1 MMNLTVRE
9 IAQATGG
16 RVFSIDENIPAGEF
30 CLDTRSIKAGQFFIA
45 LKGRNFNGHDHIPE
59 AIKKGAGGIIAEHAA
74 GQEYMNKVEHLIIV
88 DDTLLAMGKIAGYIR
103 IKAGI
108 PVICITGTNG
118 KTTLKEILSSLLSSR
133 YRPLKSRGTYNNLIG
148 VSLTLFD
155 LEPSHDI
162 AVIELGSNHP
172 GEIAALAGI
181 TSPNAAVIT
190 NIGDGHIEFF
200 GDRKGVFREK
210 AGLLEYLPDSG
221 AAFLNGDDAHL
232 SGMTGK
238 MDIKFF
244 GRSSDCDFRITD
256 IKKARGGY
264 DFCLNGNKLFI
275 PVEGE
280 HNVYNAAAAA
290 SVASCFGI
298 DHASIRKTMSEV
310 SLPHMRLER
319 ISVNDIV
326 FINDSYNANPD
337 SFECALDVLKN
348 IVTDGKKSV
357 IAGDMLEL
365 GERAAEFHKKIGKSI
380 ASKNIDFLI
389 TVGDLA
395 RFVASGALSGGMSKN
410 RVFCAKDREDAA
422 RVIREL
428 ASPSD
433 VVLLK
438 GSRGARMEEIIKCFT
453 TSCSR

>member
-1 MMNLTVRE
+1 MINLTVRE
-9 IAQATGG
+9 IAQTTGARIFSADEDMPVDG
-16 RVFSIDENIPAGEF
+16 LSIDTRTIKTGE
-30 CLDTRSIKAGQFFIA
+30 FFIA
-45 LKGRNFNGHDHIPE
+45 LKGRNFNGHDYIPE
-59 AIKKGAGGIIAEHAA
+59 AIKKGAGGIIAEYPAA
-74 GQEYMNKVEHLIIV
+74 RGYGNEVDHLIIV
-88 DDTLLAMGKIAGYIR
+88 DDTFRAMGKIAEYIR
-103 IKAGI
+103 KRSGI

-118 KTTLKEILSSLLSSR
+118 KTTLKEILSGLLSSR
-133 YRPLKSRGTYNNLIG
+133 YRPLKSPGTYNNLIG

-181 TSPNAAVIT
+181 TSPDAAVIT
-190 NIGDGHIEFF
+190 NIGDAHIEFF

-210 AGLLEYLPDSG
+210 AGLLEYLPGSG

-232 SGMTGK
+232 SGITGK

-256 IKKARGGY
+256 IKKSGGGY
-264 DFCLNGNKLFI
+264 DFCLNGERLFI

-290 SVASCFGI
+290 CVAACFGI
-298 DHASIRKTMSEV
+298 DYASIRKTMSEV
-310 SLPHMRLER
+310 SLPRMRLER

-326 FINDSYNANPD
+326 FINDAYNANPD

-365 GERAAEFHKKIGKSI
+365 GERAAELHKKIGKSI

-395 RFVASGALSGGMSKN
+395 KFVARGALSGGMNEN

-428 ASPSD
+428 AGPSD

-438 GSRGARMEEIIKCFT
+438 GSRSARMEGIIKCFT
-453 TSCSR
+453 MSCSR